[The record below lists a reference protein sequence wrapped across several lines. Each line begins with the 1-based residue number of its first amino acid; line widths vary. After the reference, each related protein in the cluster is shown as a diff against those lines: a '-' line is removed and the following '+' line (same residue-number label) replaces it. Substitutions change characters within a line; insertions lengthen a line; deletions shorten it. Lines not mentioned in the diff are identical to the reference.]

1 MHNGKNMLIKAIIL
15 SFTFLVGVFVM
26 SAAWFMNSQTATA
39 SGLSVSVHKDL
50 GLQISD
56 DNSTWTSE
64 LTYPRATTT
73 GTETT
78 TIPISLPLVTS
89 SDGINFKKPLLHMT
103 TGEPTSNDKNTWNDA
118 TAGTD
123 YIEKTI
129 YFRSDKPMTVS
140 LSKAEVTPCVSNDEL
155 ETNPNSKSDYGDF
168 SIDYIAAAAR
178 VGITSGSDTV
188 VYDPNPNIE
197 LKNYGQ
203 YIPADN
209 LTDRNIAIF
218 TDDNCYYA
226 LTAKEDNSLSDIPIS
241 MNSTTHKGSPV
252 PEQMFVIVKSGDNYT
267 FESLKH
273 SGMFLHYNST
283 DKKFDLSSTATSFTT
298 ENGSLKVS
306 GEKVYLS
313 YDGNSFVALE
323 KETAPTTATVKML
336 TSEACDVAVNGTA
349 EDHSSTVKTEFT
361 DLKTASAVTLKKAN
375 GDTYYKGQ
383 IILRIWA
390 EGTDRDAL
398 VPLMGGKFKTEIE
411 FSGTVTAETTAP
423 STSQEG

>member
-15 SFTFLVGVFVM
+15 SFTFLVGVFVL

-64 LTYPRATTT
+64 LTYPKPTTN

-89 SDGINFKKPLLHMT
+89 SDGIKFQKPLLHMT
-103 TGEPTSNDKNTWNDA
+103 TGEPTSDDKSKWNDA
-118 TAGTD
+118 TPETD
-123 YIEKTI
+123 YISKTI

-178 VGITSGSDTV
+178 ISITNGDTTT

-197 LKNYGQ
+197 LKGYGT
-203 YIPADN
+203 YTASTS
-209 LTDRNIAIF
+209 LTDGDIVIF
-218 TDDNCYYA
+218 TDNKCYYA

-241 MNSTTHKGSPV
+241 MKEDGGAYKGNPV
-252 PEQMFVIVKSGDNYT
+252 PEQMFVIVKSGDAYT
-267 FESLKH
+267 FKSLKH
-273 SGMFLHYNST
+273 SNMFLHYNST
-283 DKKFDLSSTATSFTT
+283 DKKFDLSGDKTDFTI
-298 ENGSLKVS
+298 EKGSLKVS
-306 GEKVYLS
+306 GENVSDVYLS
-313 YDGNSFVALE
+313 YDGNLFVPVD
-323 KETAPTTATVKML
+323 TAPAAATVKML
-336 TSEACDVAVNGTA
+336 TSEACDVVENGTPEA
-349 EDHSSTVKTEFT
+349 HSETVKTNLN
-361 DLKTASAVTLKKAN
+361 DLGTVTLNKTAGA
-375 GDTYYKGQ
+375 TYYTGN
-383 IILRIWA
+383 IILRIWS

-411 FSGTVTAETTAP
+411 FSGTVIQTP
-423 STSQEG
+423 

>member
-64 LTYPRATTT
+64 LTYPKATTT

-197 LKNYGQ
+197 LKNYGE
-203 YIPADN
+203 YTPADV
-209 LTDRNIAIF
+209 LTDGNIVIF
-218 TDDNCYYA
+218 TDNKCYYS
-226 LTAKEDNSLSDIPIS
+226 LQAKSSTVLSDMPIS
-241 MNSTTHKGSPV
+241 MNSTTYKGSPI
-252 PEQMFVIVKSGDNYT
+252 PEQMFVIVKSGDNYA

-273 SGMFLHYNST
+273 SNMFLHYNST
-283 DKKFDLSSTATSFTT
+283 DKKFDLSSTATSFTI

-306 GEKVYLS
+306 GENVYLS
-313 YDGNSFVALE
+313 YDGNSFVAV
-323 KETAPTTATVKML
+323 ETAPTTATVKML
-336 TSEACDVAVNGTA
+336 TSKPCTVDISDKVTTTLPTVTVDLSEPD
-349 EDHSSTVKTEFT
+349 EDGF
-361 DLKTASAVTLKKAN
+361 
-375 GDTYYKGQ
+375 YKNN
-383 IILRIWA
+383 ITLRIWA

-398 VPLMGGKFKTEIE
+398 VPLMGVKLKDGTLKGGKFKTEIE
-411 FSGTVTAETTAP
+411 FSGTLIQTP
-423 STSQEG
+423 

>member
-39 SGLSVSVHKDL
+39 SGLSVKVHKDL

-56 DNSTWTSE
+56 DNSNWTSE
-64 LTYPRATTT
+64 LTYPKPTTN

-103 TGEPTSNDKNTWNDA
+103 TGEPTSDDKSKWNDA

-123 YIEKTI
+123 YIEKII
-129 YFRSDKPMTVS
+129 YFRSEKPMTVS

-155 ETNPNSKSDYGDF
+155 ETNPNSKSAYGEF
-168 SIDYIAAAAR
+168 SKDYIAAAAR
-178 VGITSGSDTV
+178 ISITNGETTK

-197 LKNYGQ
+197 LKNFGEYT
-203 YIPADN
+203 PTDT
-209 LTDRNIAIF
+209 LTDGNIVIF
-218 TDDNCYYA
+218 TDNKCYYA

-241 MNSTTHKGSPV
+241 MNSTDSTTYKGSPI
-252 PEQMFVIVKSGDNYT
+252 PDQMFVIVKSVDNYT
-267 FESLKH
+267 FKSLKH
-273 SGMFLHYNST
+273 SNMFLHYNSA
-283 DKKFDLSSTATSFTT
+283 DKKFDLSADKTDFTI

-306 GEKVYLS
+306 GENVYLA

-323 KETAPTTATVKML
+323 KETAPDTATVKML
-336 TSEACDVAVNGTA
+336 TSEPCTVDISGTVTTPLP
-349 EDHSSTVKTEFT
+349 TVTV
-361 DLKTASAVTLKKAN
+361 DLSGTPDAN
-375 GDTYYKGQ
+375 GFYKNN
-383 IILRIWA
+383 ITLRIWT

-411 FSGTVTAETTAP
+411 FSGTLIQTP
-423 STSQEG
+423 